1 MPTDRIPEILST
13 TENTNLYV
21 CLVFTTPVPRDHYGY
36 TMVHTE
42 GATNMMKTDNVDG
55 SCPHMPTR
63 CVDANV
69 HTDNVDGCCPHIAR
83 QSVYTEGN
91 TLSTD
96 ATMKC
101 GFQVHR
107 QRMHCVGLGETLA
120 FVRIAYTAPSSAHL
134 YQWMGSTRAD
144 DIDYTYSPYKTRKPW
159 PWGGWATANEHK
171 HMACWSSPRNPV
183 QHAHF
188 ETKRNLITDGVWNDH
203 SPARGLQPQSSS

>member
-13 TENTNLYV
+13 TENTNVYI

-69 HTDNVDGCCPHIAR
+69 HTDNVDGSCPHIAR

-120 FVRIAYTAPSSAHL
+120 FVRIAYTTPSSAHL

-144 DIDYTYSPYKTRKPW
+144 DIDYTYSPTRPVSLGHGEDGQPRTNTSTWLAGQALAILCNMHILKPS
-159 PWGGWATANEHK
+159 E
-171 HMACWSSPRNPV
+171 
-183 QHAHF
+183 
-188 ETKRNLITDGVWNDH
+188 I
-203 SPARGLQPQSSS
+203 

>member
-13 TENTNLYV
+13 TENTNVYI

-55 SCPHMPTR
+55 S
-63 CVDANV
+63 
-69 HTDNVDGCCPHIAR
+69 CPHIAR

-144 DIDYTYSPYKTRKPW
+144 DIDYTYSPTRPLSLGHGEDGQPRTNTSTWLAGQALAILCNMHILKPS
-159 PWGGWATANEHK
+159 E
-171 HMACWSSPRNPV
+171 
-183 QHAHF
+183 
-188 ETKRNLITDGVWNDH
+188 I
-203 SPARGLQPQSSS
+203 

>member
-1 MPTDRIPEILST
+1 
-13 TENTNLYV
+13 
-21 CLVFTTPVPRDHYGY
+21 
-36 TMVHTE
+36 
-42 GATNMMKTDNVDG
+42 MMKTDNVDG

-69 HTDNVDGCCPHIAR
+69 HTDNVDGSCPHIAR

-144 DIDYTYSPYKTRKPW
+144 DIDYTYSPTRPVSLGHGEDGQPRTKTSTWLDYTYSP
-159 PWGGWATANEHK
+159 PLQ
-171 HMACWSSPRNPV
+171 MACGVIIVQPGGSNHSHPV
-183 QHAHF
+183 QR
-188 ETKRNLITDGVWNDH
+188 TPKDKT
-203 SPARGLQPQSSS
+203 